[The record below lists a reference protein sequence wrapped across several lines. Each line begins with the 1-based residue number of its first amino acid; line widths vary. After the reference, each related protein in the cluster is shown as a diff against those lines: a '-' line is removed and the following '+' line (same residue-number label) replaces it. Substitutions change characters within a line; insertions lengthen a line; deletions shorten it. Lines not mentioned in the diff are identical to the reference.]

1 MTKIYVE
8 YISYCDHNE
17 SEDAEYGSWS
27 RQSTFSVG
35 EASLTEPN
43 NYRSY
48 ESFDLCCNVEEGDE
62 VYALVLI
69 YGTGDSFGSASG
81 EGEILWVFR
90 EKVLAERAEAWLN
103 ENPEKYSIE
112 FWQED
117 LTKVQLSN
125 PASGYFEHIESTRIE
140 SLIVGA

>member
-1 MTKIYVE
+1 MTKVYVTHTQH
-8 YISYCDHNE
+8 IDHE
-17 SEDAEYGSWS
+17 MREDVEWGSWS
-27 RQSTFSVG
+27 RDSTFTVG
-35 EASLTEPN
+35 AASLTEP
-43 NYRSY
+43 S
-48 ESFDLCCNVEEGDE
+48 SWGWDMFDLCCNVEEGDT

-69 YGTGDSFGSASG
+69 YGTGDSFGQASG
-81 EGEILWVFR
+81 EGEVLWVFR

-125 PASGYFEHIESTRIE
+125 PASGYFEHIEYTRIE
-140 SLIVGA
+140 SLIVGG